1 MAKGFAPVR
10 PPALIIGFPPGFR
23 NELVPGFL
31 ANPALPDPDAPV
43 LGRRLA
49 VEVAAEV
56 AAAPIGAR
64 APRAI
69 GGRRAGATGAK
80 RSVRVICSGFG
91 TPGLARF
98 RGADLPSAASFFG
111 ADSVRRRMGVFF
123 SAVSGCSRHS
133 TSSLPIDCTSAH
145 PRRSH
150 KVAPMVSRA
159 SRSSPN
165 TLTLISPW
173 AVRAISVSLTTASLS
188 PASPTLTSGSR
199 SWALARSAL
208 RCAADRRGAMGG
220 GVMGTTAAAA
230 DSGSRNGCCD
240 IPRL

>member
-1 MAKGFAPVR
+1 MR
-10 PPALIIGFPPGFR
+10 PPALIVGFPDGFR

-31 ANPALPDPDAPV
+31 ANPALPDPDEPV
-43 LGRRLA
+43 LGLRLA
-49 VEVAAEV
+49 VKVAAEV
-56 AAAPIGAR
+56 AAAPIGVR

-80 RSVRVICSGFG
+80 RSARVICSGFG
-91 TPGLARF
+91 TPGLARL

-111 ADSVRRRMGVFF
+111 ADSVRRRMGAFF
-123 SAVSGCSRHS
+123 CEVSGCSRHS

-150 KVAPMVSRA
+150 SVAPMVSRA

-165 TLTLISPW
+165 TLTLISPC
-173 AVRAISVSLTTASLS
+173 AVSAISVSFTTASLS
-188 PASPTLTSGSR
+188 PASPILTSGSR
-199 SWALARSAL
+199 SWALARSAFL
-208 RCAADRRGAMGG
+208 CAADKIDVIGG
-220 GVMGTTAAAA
+220 GVMGTAAASA
-230 DSGSRNGCCD
+230 DSGSRNGCSD

>member
-10 PPALIIGFPPGFR
+10 PPALIVGFPAGFK
-23 NELVPGFL
+23 NEPVPGFL
-31 ANPALPDPDAPV
+31 AAAALPAPEDPV
-43 LGRRLA
+43 LGRRL
-49 VEVAAEV
+49 AAEV

-69 GGRRAGATGAK
+69 GARRAGATGAY
-80 RSVRVICSGFG
+80 RSARAIGSGFG

-123 SAVSGCSRHS
+123 SADSGCSRQS
-133 TSSLPIDCTSAH
+133 TSNLPIDCTSAH

-150 KVAPMVSRA
+150 SVAPMASRA

-165 TLTLISPW
+165 TLTLIRPW

-188 PASPTLTSGSR
+188 PASPILTSGSR
-199 SWALARSAL
+199 SWALARNAL
-208 RCAADRRGAMGG
+208 RCAADKVGEIGG
-220 GVMGTTAAAA
+220 GVMGTAAASA
-230 DSGSRNGCCD
+230 DSGSRNGCSD
-240 IPRL
+240 ISRL